1 MLRWGHQRAEINAQA
16 TSKTASRRPSDSACA
31 PVERRRKMRLHRPE
45 EAPASFVKMSSQANV
60 GALATSLA
68 LKKGRLLRAV
78 LPQRLRG
85 RQPSSSQDT
94 VCSPPLLPTGLI
106 LTDEQ
111 FVR

>member
-1 MLRWGHQRAEINAQA
+1 
-16 TSKTASRRPSDSACA
+16 
-31 PVERRRKMRLHRPE
+31 MRLHRPE
-45 EAPASFVKMSSQANV
+45 EASALLVKMSSQANV

-68 LKKGRLLRAV
+68 LKKATGRPLRAV

-85 RQPSSSQDT
+85 RQPSSSLDT
-94 VCSPPLLPTGLI
+94 VCSPPLLPSGLI